1 VNELKL
7 HNVDLYHTARSED
20 HGKTIETQDHRDH
33 IALISEWDT
42 VYGQSMPEAMA
53 RALAGRT
60 SGRPDDAADAG
71 PRIMNFGYLRGL
83 DGQFPGARSAKPG
96 KSSTDRGHS
105 SRSGAQSSATADN
118 AAGALES
125 AEGQSQFDY
134 LRRLAD
140 HVRQRDEELRQRG
153 EGRIAAIGVLGSDVY
168 DKLLILQALR
178 PELPEAQFFTTDLDA
193 LLLPRGEFGY
203 TRNLIVASS
212 YDLKL
217 RDAVQADIP
226 PFRSAY
232 QTSVFLTT
240 RLVVENEPTNA
251 SGATAGDKVRVAV
264 KNWLTPRL
272 FQIGRTGAFPL
283 PISSDGPQHREG
295 QDQAGSCAGD
305 IMSCPS
311 VQPPVKELFSE
322 ITAGSFISVSL
333 LVASLAVAVPMSSR
347 RVRRACFAGK
357 SRSVTRRL
365 APVIIVLATALVGAF
380 VLCAFWPKIA
390 DWLTQY
396 GSGEPILF
404 FEGISVWPTI
414 LLRAV
419 GLGLCIWLICRT
431 LQKLELNIRNT
442 EKEMQL
448 RTPRLSMLR
457 QPYIHLRGRSFARR
471 LLDMVSPSGLQRG
484 NELRSRFPN
493 ENHRPSL
500 PILHLSVRYS
510 YEGRPAPRLMR
521 AAAGTL
527 AMVLLWMELAPI
539 FGEPNV
545 PARGDL
551 ALYLYRVVTSLD
563 VIATLFL
570 IFLVAD
576 ATLYSRSF
584 IKQLTA
590 IRSEWPAK
598 TVDHFAR
605 TLGLRG
611 ENLDD
616 WIDMQFLAKRTQCIT
631 SLIYYPF
638 LMIALLLVSRSRI
651 FDDFTTP
658 ATLVITQAISV
669 TVIIGSVF
677 ALRSAAEEARAS
689 ATEHLASKI
698 IAAKGAEQL
707 DVKVANQLEM
717 MLTRIQNLRDGAF
730 APLSSQPFVKAL
742 LLPLLSYGGSVIVH
756 MYALPGF

>member
-1 VNELKL
+1 
-7 HNVDLYHTARSED
+7 
-20 HGKTIETQDHRDH
+20 
-33 IALISEWDT
+33 
-42 VYGQSMPEAMA
+42 
-53 RALAGRT
+53 
-60 SGRPDDAADAG
+60 
-71 PRIMNFGYLRGL
+71 
-83 DGQFPGARSAKPG
+83 
-96 KSSTDRGHS
+96 
-105 SRSGAQSSATADN
+105 
-118 AAGALES
+118 
-125 AEGQSQFDY
+125 
-134 LRRLAD
+134 
-140 HVRQRDEELRQRG
+140 
-153 EGRIAAIGVLGSDVY
+153 
-168 DKLLILQALR
+168 
-178 PELPEAQFFTTDLDA
+178 
-193 LLLPRGEFGY
+193 
-203 TRNLIVASS
+203 
-212 YDLKL
+212 
-217 RDAVQADIP
+217 
-226 PFRSAY
+226 
-232 QTSVFLTT
+232 
-240 RLVVENEPTNA
+240 
-251 SGATAGDKVRVAV
+251 
-264 KNWLTPRL
+264 
-272 FQIGRTGAFPL
+272 
-283 PISSDGPQHREG
+283 
-295 QDQAGSCAGD
+295 
-305 IMSCPS
+305 
-311 VQPPVKELFSE
+311 
-322 ITAGSFISVSL
+322 
-333 LVASLAVAVPMSSR
+333 
-347 RVRRACFAGK
+347 
-357 SRSVTRRL
+357 
-365 APVIIVLATALVGAF
+365 
-380 VLCAFWPKIA
+380 
-390 DWLTQY
+390 
-396 GSGEPILF
+396 
-404 FEGISVWPTI
+404 
-414 LLRAV
+414 
-419 GLGLCIWLICRT
+419 
-431 LQKLELNIRNT
+431 
-442 EKEMQL
+442 
-448 RTPRLSMLR
+448 
-457 QPYIHLRGRSFARR
+457 
-471 LLDMVSPSGLQRG
+471 
-484 NELRSRFPN
+484 
-493 ENHRPSL
+493 
-500 PILHLSVRYS
+500 
-510 YEGRPAPRLMR
+510 MR

-598 TVDHFAR
+598 TIDHFAR

-717 MLTRIQNLRDGAF
+717 MLTRIQNVRDGAF